1 MPVLKNI
8 RTLYQCADSGAQA
21 DVHPIQSAALA
32 WDTGGTITWVGKE
45 IELPKEL
52 SDEPTYDAKQRVVI
66 PGLIDCHTH
75 LAFGGERSK
84 EFEMRVLG
92 TSYLDI
98 AKAGGGILST
108 VASTREASENELTE
122 RASITL
128 QAMRALGVTTVECKS
143 GYGLTLKDELKL
155 LSVYRKLQNTQ
166 KLTIIPTFL
175 GAHTI
180 PKEHKENRA
189 TYVDLLINEMIPSV
203 TEQKLATFCD
213 IFVEDSAFSLE
224 EARAILEAGKRHG
237 LRPKLHA
244 DQLSD
249 GGGASLAAEL
259 EAISADHLEQISDA
273 GIANM
278 AAQGVI
284 AVTLPIA
291 SLYTQESP
299 LNARKLIQAKIP
311 VAVATDYN
319 PGSAPSYHLPLA
331 LMLACNLNRMSP
343 AEALKGATIYAA
355 RALGVEE
362 SLGSLEGGKK
372 ADFAILDTS
381 SVNHWLYQF
390 QSNNCT
396 ATIKGGELLYG
407 AI

>member
-1 MPVLKNI
+1 M
-8 RTLYQCADSGAQA
+8 S
-21 DVHPIQSAALA
+21 
-32 WDTGGTITWVGKE
+32 
-45 IELPKEL
+45 
-52 SDEPTYDAKQRVVI
+52 
-66 PGLIDCHTH
+66 
-75 LAFGGERSK
+75 
-84 EFEMRVLG
+84 
-92 TSYLDI
+92 
-98 AKAGGGILST
+98 
-108 VASTREASENELTE
+108 
-122 RASITL
+122 
-128 QAMRALGVTTVECKS
+128 ALGVTTVECKS

-189 TYVDLLINEMIPSV
+189 TYVDLLINEMIPAV
-203 TEQKLATFCD
+203 AEQKLATFCD

-224 EARAILEAGKRHG
+224 EAHAILEAGKRHG

-259 EAISADHLEQISDA
+259 GAISADHLEQISDA

-278 AAQGVI
+278 AARGVI

-291 SLYTQESP
+291 SLYTQETP
-299 LNARKLIQAKIP
+299 LNARKLIQARIP

-355 RALGVEE
+355 SALGVEE
-362 SLGSLEGGKK
+362 SLGSLERGKK
-372 ADFAILDTS
+372 ADFAILDTP

>member
-1 MPVLKNI
+1 MPLLKNI
-8 RTLYQCADSGAQA
+8 RTLYQCTDSGKQA
-21 DVHPIQSAALA
+21 DVHPIESAALA
-32 WDTGGTITWVGKE
+32 WNQGGAITWVGKE
-45 IELPKEL
+45 SELPEEL
-52 SDEPTYDAKQRVVI
+52 ADEPVYNAKQCVVV

-75 LAFGGERSK
+75 LAFGGERSE

-92 TSYLDI
+92 KSYLDI

-108 VASTREASENELTE
+108 VASTRKASQEELTE
-122 RASITL
+122 RARTTL
-128 QAMRALGVTTVECKS
+128 HAMISLGVTTVEAKS

-155 LSVYRKLQNTQ
+155 LSVYQTLQHTE
-166 KLTIIPTFL
+166 KVSVVPTFL

-180 PKEHKENRA
+180 PKEYKEHRA
-189 TYVDLLINEMIPSV
+189 TYIELLINEMIPAV
-203 TEQKLATFCD
+203 AEQQLATFCD
-213 IFVEDSAFSLE
+213 IFVEDSAFSRE
-224 EARAILEAGKRHG
+224 EAEVILEAGKRYG

-249 GGGASLAAEL
+249 GGGATLAAEL
-259 EAISADHLEQISDA
+259 GAISADHLERISA
-273 GIANM
+273 TGITDM
-278 AAQGVI
+278 ASKGVI

-291 SLYTQESP
+291 SLYTQEAP
-299 LNARKLIQAKIP
+299 LDARKLIQARIP
-311 VAVATDYN
+311 VAVATDFN

-355 RALGVEE
+355 RALGVHE
-362 SLGSLEGGKK
+362 SFGSLEPGKQ
-372 ADFAILDTS
+372 ADFAILDTP
-381 SVNHWLYQF
+381 SVNYWLYQF

-407 AI
+407 AL

>member
-8 RTLYQCADSGAQA
+8 GTLYQCADCGAQA
-21 DVHPIQSAALA
+21 DVYPIESAALA
-32 WDTGGTITWVGKE
+32 WNTEGTIIWVGKE

-52 SDEPTYDAKQRVVI
+52 TDEPTYDAKQRVVI

-75 LAFGGERSK
+75 LAFGGERSE

-92 TSYLDI
+92 KSYLDI

-108 VASTREASENELTE
+108 VASTRKASEDELTE
-122 RASITL
+122 RARITL
-128 QAMRALGVTTVECKS
+128 QAMSALGVTTVECKS
-143 GYGLTLKDELKL
+143 GYGLTFEDELKI
-155 LSVYRKLQNTQ
+155 LSVYRTLQNTQ

-180 PKEHKENRA
+180 PREHKENRA
-189 TYVDLLINEMIPSV
+189 HYVDLLINEMIPAV
-203 TEQKLATFCD
+203 AKQQLATFCD
-213 IFVEDSAFSLE
+213 VFVEDSAFSLE
-224 EARAILEAGKRHG
+224 EAHAILEAGKRHG

-249 GGGASLAAEL
+249 GGGATLAAEL
-259 EAISADHLEQISDA
+259 GAISADHLEQISDA

-291 SLYTQESP
+291 SLYTQETP

-355 RALGVEE
+355 RALGVDE
-362 SLGSLEGGKK
+362 SLGSLERGKK
-372 ADFAILDTS
+372 ADFTILDTL

>member
-8 RTLYQCADSGAQA
+8 RTLYQCTNSGEQA
-21 DVHPIQSAALA
+21 DIYPIQSAALA

-52 SDEPTYDAKQRVVI
+52 THEPTYDAKHCVVI

-75 LAFGGERSK
+75 LAFGGERSD

-108 VASTREASENELTE
+108 VASTRQASEDELTE
-122 RASITL
+122 RARITL
-128 QAMRALGVTTVECKS
+128 QAMSALGVTTVECKS

-189 TYVDLLINEMIPSV
+189 TYVDLLINEMIPAV
-203 TEQKLATFCD
+203 AEQKLATFCD

-224 EARAILEAGKRHG
+224 EAHAILEAGKRHG

-259 EAISADHLEQISDA
+259 GAISADHLEQISDA

-278 AAQGVI
+278 AARGVI

-291 SLYTQESP
+291 SLYTQETP
-299 LNARKLIQAKIP
+299 LNARKLIQARIP

-355 RALGVEE
+355 SALGVEE
-362 SLGSLEGGKK
+362 SLGSLERGKK
-372 ADFAILDTS
+372 ADFAILDTP